1 MKFFAAKAKDPT
13 DMAVA
18 EEGATVSDV
27 VGSSEIIGFEADLE
41 AAAGL
46 IAGAMANLRAEE
58 GVAEAVATD
67 MSRLRAILGED
78 GTQTGSLGRPRW
90 RLLGKSDF
98 QQLYNK
104 IQASEDWPSDMKEVM
119 TTLRE
124 KIIDKTTAEQKW
136 LLTMSKDELDQSPWT
151 SWKSEMDRVD
161 SYAQQARQYT
171 NSDIRDVDRMM
182 SGMGPSR
189 YTRGK
194 VLRSLQGRLD
204 AQDNLPCI
212 AGGMA
217 YSRYLVEGER
227 AAELMVHAA
236 SFIGG
241 RRRHSPRS
249 HRGRAQ
255 AGYVER
261 DEEHIAAI
269 YGGGCITPDRQIIRN
284 FNPAR
289 GSTQGTNNIIAGQAT
304 CKMTVATAAA
314 KTVPEVQPEAAAT
327 SVVEDMLD
335 GSAMPSQAGIK
346 TDTPWKM
353 GENRAEP
360 ATPVPTDV
368 PPIRKGPMDCVDPDC
383 ASTGANATPKSDTL
397 PEPSDPEGPN
407 WRFWEPDL
415 APGATYRSCCDELTR
430 MMRTKYDADLDRIA
444 EKRGFRRSKSPR
456 QLAEDADRAIVS
468 ESLGRRAA
476 DPDRGYCRRWFA
488 PTVGQILKW
497 GGIAFLFVEVFIEL
511 AHEKSGC
518 YVQQMRKDGSIE
530 GSARLCPDATYPNG
544 AFSWWPNKKIE
555 NGCSCQAV
563 WNGELQPPQPPKNL
577 LSAGCWDVGSPEA
590 RPCEKQS
597 GDGGYNYEWQ
607 NYSFMDAVTHTFSSL
622 TQDMGS
628 CLHCITKLAAGAL
641 GGGLTSI
648 FFIIVILIIL
658 YVVRWVYVN
667 FFKGLGGGGGGSDNA
682 PRIEVV

>member
-1 MKFFAAKAKDPT
+1 
-13 DMAVA
+13 MAVA

-46 IAGAMANLRAEE
+46 IAEAMASLRAEE
-58 GVAEAVATD
+58 GVAQAVSTD

-78 GTQTGSLGRPRW
+78 GTQTGSLGRPRY
-90 RLLGKSDF
+90 RIAGKSDF
-98 QQLYNK
+98 QQLYDK
-104 IQASEDWPSDMKEVM
+104 IQASKDWPSNLKEDM
-119 TTLRE
+119 TTLRGH
-124 KIIDKTTAEQKW
+124 IIDKTTAEQKW
-136 LLTMSKDELDQSPWT
+136 LLTLSKDELDQSAWT

-161 SYAQQARQYT
+161 SYAQQAKAQPS
-171 NSDIRDVDRMM
+171 SDIRDVDRMM

-241 RRRHSPRS
+241 RRRHSPRFL
-249 HRGRAQ
+249 RGRAQ
-255 AGYVER
+255 VGYVER

-269 YGGGCITPDRQIIRN
+269 YGGGCITPDRKIIRN

-289 GSTQGTNNIIAGQAT
+289 GSVQGTNNIIAGQAT

-314 KTVPEVQPEAAAT
+314 KTVPEIQSGAAAT
-327 SVVEDMLD
+327 AVVEDMLD
-335 GSAMPSQAGIK
+335 RSAMPSQAGIK
-346 TDTPWKM
+346 TEEPWQM
-353 GENRAEP
+353 GKNGAEP
-360 ATPVPTDV
+360 ATPVFTDV
-368 PPIRKGPMDCVDPDC
+368 PPIRKGPMDCVDPEC
-383 ASTGANATPKSDTL
+383 ANTGANASPKSDTL
-397 PEPSDPEGPN
+397 PVPSNPDGPN

-415 APGATYRSCCDELTR
+415 APGATYRSTCDELTR

-444 EKRGFRRSKSPR
+444 AERGFKRSKSPG

-468 ESLGRRAA
+468 ESLGRDAA
-476 DPDRGYCRRWFA
+476 DPDRGYCRRWVA
-488 PTVGQILKW
+488 PTIGQILKW

-511 AHEKSGC
+511 SHEKSGC
-518 YVQQMRKDGSIE
+518 YVQQMRKDGSIQ
-530 GSARLCPDATYPNG
+530 GSSKLCPDATYPNG
-544 AFSWWPNKKIE
+544 AWSWWPNSKIA
-555 NGCSCQAV
+555 NACTCQAV
-563 WNGELQPPQPPKNL
+563 WDGKLQPPQPPKNL
-577 LSAGCWDVGSPEA
+577 LSAGCSDIGSPEA

-597 GDGGYNYEWQ
+597 GDGGYNYHWE
-607 NYSFMDAVTHTFSSL
+607 NYSFMNAVTHTFSSL

-628 CLHCITKLAAGAL
+628 CLNCLTKLAAGAL
-641 GGGLTSI
+641 GGGLASV
-648 FFIIVILIIL
+648 FCIIVILIIL
-658 YVVRWVYVN
+658 YVVRWVYVH
-667 FFKGLGGGGGGSDNA
+667 FFKGTGGGGSDHA
-682 PRIEVV
+682 PHIEVV